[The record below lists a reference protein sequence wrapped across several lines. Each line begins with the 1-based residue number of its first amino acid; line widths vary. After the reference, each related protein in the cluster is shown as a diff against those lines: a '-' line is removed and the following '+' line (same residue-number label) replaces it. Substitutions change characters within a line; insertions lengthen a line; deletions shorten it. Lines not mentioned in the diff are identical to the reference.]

1 MKKFLLLG
9 FLFLFLTGC
18 SKKENVLTGKDLIR
32 QNWIDQKRKENHLS
46 LYYELED
53 GTKLYSSLKQI
64 KYINDEGKEKELKKE
79 LKSKHITM
87 EEFVKRMAVYRASN
101 DGGSVYFETTE
112 NFSKTKFYLAWCNSL
127 EGNGGIKDIFIVEDK
142 EKVLTFCVIENE
154 EYYK

>member
-1 MKKFLLLG
+1 MKKFLLLS
-9 FLFLFLTGC
+9 FILLFLTGC

-32 QNWIDQKRKENHLS
+32 QNWIDQKVKENHLS

-79 LKSKHITM
+79 LKSKRITM
-87 EEFVKRMAVYRASN
+87 EEFVKKMEVYRASN

-112 NFSKTKFYLAWCNSL
+112 NLSKTKFYLAWCNSL

-142 EKVLTFCVIENE
+142 EKVLKFCVIEND
-154 EYYK
+154 EYYE